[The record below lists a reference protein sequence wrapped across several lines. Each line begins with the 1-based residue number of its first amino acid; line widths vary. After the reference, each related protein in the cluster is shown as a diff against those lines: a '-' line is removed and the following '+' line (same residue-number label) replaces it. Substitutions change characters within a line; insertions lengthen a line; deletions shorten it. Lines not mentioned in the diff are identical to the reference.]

1 MFTISFSQN
10 KNEITNDQRIKI
22 MLLSQEKGLTD
33 FELSNYVIN
42 KYNIKFENLNQAQ
55 ADMLIYDLEGE
66 VY

>member
-1 MFTISFSQN
+1 M
-10 KNEITNDQRIKI
+10 IKE
-22 MLLSQEKGLTD
+22 LKSCYYLSKKGLTD